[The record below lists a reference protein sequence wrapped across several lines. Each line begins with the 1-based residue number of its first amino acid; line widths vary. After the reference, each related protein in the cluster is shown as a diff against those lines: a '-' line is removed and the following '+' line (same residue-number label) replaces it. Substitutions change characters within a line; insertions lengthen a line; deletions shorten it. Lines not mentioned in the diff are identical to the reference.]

1 MEFPY
6 PGSRGGRVFTGPR
19 RSAVYFI
26 ALDAFLRSVLG
37 DEVARF
43 YQIIIGDSQAVGK
56 VCSRIYAA

>member
-1 MEFPY
+1 M
-6 PGSRGGRVFTGPR
+6 FTGPR